1 MKGILITNGALF
13 VACGRMTYRSRE
25 GTWEVSPVSYDSLAW
40 ELRTEPPERYTMLT
54 DRDIRALDGETL
66 TGLFDIHGKTCATLG
81 LDAEEALTPDA
92 EGENDCE
99 ADDIQYPT
107 LSELFETDD

>member
-25 GTWEVSPVSYDSLAW
+25 GKWEVSPVSYNSLAW
-40 ELRTEPPERYTMLT
+40 ELRTEPPERYTMLS
-54 DRDIRALDGETL
+54 DSDIRALDEEIL
-66 TGLFDIHGKTCATLG
+66 TGLFAIHRKTCATLG

-92 EGENDCE
+92 EGENKYE